1 MATALISLILGA
13 IIVLY
18 LYLTKNLKY
27 WQKRGVPCLNGALPG
42 IGNMWDFL
50 SMKET
55 YPEWCRKIYC
65 DNKSHSMVGFYKLT
79 KPTLM
84 IREAELVKTILQTN
98 FTNFHI
104 NGLTVYPELDP
115 LLSNNPFFS
124 YGDKWMTTR
133 KRLTYAFSGMR
144 LKIILESVKQVCE
157 EFENYLDKKL
167 NKVEKM
173 EIELKD
179 LFAKY
184 TAQVV
189 ANAGF
194 GVNGLCFED
203 EEHEESFDA
212 IGKSFLD
219 PSLLNNVIFNLV
231 FLIPWLGKVL
241 RMRTLPKKVDRFFR
255 TLIKDIMEQRRT
267 SETRRNDFLQL
278 MVELEHMENDK
289 VDEKKLEIL
298 ASHAVS
304 FFVDGYETSSTNLS
318 FIGFHLAAYPEV
330 QKKLREEI
338 RTVLS
343 KHKGILTFE
352 ALKEMTYMDQV
363 ISESQRVVPTL
374 TYFTRIC
381 TNAIDLKGSDGV
393 VCSVEPGTDIVISVH
408 GLQNDSRYW
417 ENPDVFDPE
426 RFSPDKKHNIE
437 KFAFLPFGEGPRM
450 CVGMRMALLQ
460 MKACLAVILRK
471 YSLELSPKMQLPLKL
486 RAASFLNAAEGGV
499 WAFIQPI

>member
-1 MATALISLILGA
+1 MAIALVSLILGA
-13 IIVLY
+13 IIILY

-42 IGNMWDFL
+42 IGNMWNFI
-50 SMKET
+50 SMRET
-55 YPEWCRKIYC
+55 FSEWCRITYNN
-65 DNKSHSMVGFYKLT
+65 NKDYSMVGFYNLM
-79 KPTLM
+79 KPTLL
-84 IREAELVKTILQTN
+84 ICEPELVKTILQTN

-104 NGLTVYPELDP
+104 NGLTVHPELDP
-115 LLSNNPFFS
+115 LLSNNPFFT
-124 YGDKWMTTR
+124 YGDKWMLGR

-144 LKIILESVKQVCE
+144 LKIIFKSVKQVCE
-157 EFENYLDKKL
+157 ELDNYLDKKL
-167 NKVEKM
+167 SKVEKV

-194 GVNGLCFED
+194 GVNGLCFD
-203 EEHEESFDA
+203 DKKQKDSFDA
-212 IGKSFLD
+212 IGKSFFE
-219 PSLLNNVIFNLV
+219 PSLMNNIISNIV

-241 RMRTLPKKVDRFFR
+241 RLRFLPKKVDHFFR
-255 TLIKDIMEQRRT
+255 TMIKDIMEQRRT

-289 VDEKKLEIL
+289 FDIEVL

-304 FFVDGYETSSTNLS
+304 FFFDGYETSSLTLS

-338 RTVLS
+338 ITVLS
-343 KHKGILTFE
+343 KHNGTLTYE
-352 ALKEMTYMDQV
+352 ALKEMIYMDQV
-363 ISESQRVVPTL
+363 INESQRVLPALAYL
-374 TYFTRIC
+374 TKIC

-393 VCSVEPGTDIVISVH
+393 VCSVEPGTNIVISVH
-408 GLQNDSRYW
+408 GLQSDSRYW

-426 RFSPDKKHNIE
+426 RFSPEKKHAIE

-450 CVGMRMALLQ
+450 CVGMRMAILQ
-460 MKACLAVILRK
+460 IKACLAIFLRK

-486 RAASFLNAAEGGV
+486 GAASFMNTIEGGV
-499 WAFIQPI
+499 WAFIRPI